1 MQTKP
6 NANLRQVE
14 VAMCINELQNASHQ
28 KDVPLHYL
36 ELTFQLDTETVVYIF
51 KKSVTFHFHGHAFF
65 HVLF

>member
-1 MQTKP
+1 
-6 NANLRQVE
+6 
-14 VAMCINELQNASHQ
+14 MCINKLQNASHQ